1 MRPVLTLPVW
11 SADAPGIAL
20 RSATGDAVALL
31 AERTICD
38 PAFDACITTNLGATI
53 IAWSGTTDDPRDDP
67 FAPDP
72 AAWLPASMP
81 ALLARLEA
89 LEPLLID
96 HRVRLLIRPH
106 ARHILSDA
114 PRCGVTLRAPWRSTH
129 PHIGL
134 ALDPVAMV
142 EPSMIPTAIDHIR
155 RSLEDLA
162 HRASAVI
169 LTNFLAPDPADPD
182 AALHPARL
190 PEGVI
195 PAADLIDLATTL
207 IPADC
212 PIAVLAG
219 DAEAH
224 PDLGRAP
231 RYTAA

>member
-1 MRPVLTLPVW
+1 MRPVLTLPQW
-11 SADAPGIAL
+11 NPESPGVAL
-20 RSATGDAVALL
+20 RSAAGDPVALL

-38 PAFDACITTNLGATI
+38 PAFDACITTNPGATI
-53 IAWSGTTDDPRDDP
+53 IAWSGTMSDPRDDP

-81 ALLARLEA
+81 ALLARLES
-89 LEPLLID
+89 LEPLLVAQ
-96 HRVRLLIRPH
+96 RVRLLIRSH

-114 PRCGVTLRAPWRSTH
+114 PRCGVLLRAPWRSTH

-134 ALDPVAMV
+134 ALDPAAMV
-142 EPSMIPTAIDHIR
+142 EPSMVPTALDHIR
-155 RSLEDLA
+155 RSLEALA
-162 HRASAVI
+162 HRASIVI
-169 LTNFLAPDPADPD
+169 LTNFIAPDPAVPD

-190 PEGVI
+190 AEGVI
-195 PAADLIDLATTL
+195 PAPELNALATAL

-212 PIAVLAG
+212 PLAVLEG
-219 DAEAH
+219 DAAAH